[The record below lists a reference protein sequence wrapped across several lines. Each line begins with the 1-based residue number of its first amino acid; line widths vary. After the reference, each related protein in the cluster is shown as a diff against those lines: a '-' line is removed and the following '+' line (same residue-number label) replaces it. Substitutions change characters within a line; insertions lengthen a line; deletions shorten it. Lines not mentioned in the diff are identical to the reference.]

1 MRFFRKYAPVI
12 GTVAVLCF
20 LAPMVFRVAVRLL
33 PILIGGGALAVFL
46 LLRSNRSQHGG
57 GWGRSEFLCD
67 TCTFDYGDACT
78 RPERPNASRC
88 PDYERGKSYP
98 V

>member
-1 MRFFRKYAPVI
+1 MSFFRKYAPVI
-12 GTVAVLCF
+12 GTVVVLCF
-20 LAPMVFRVAVRLL
+20 LALMVGRLVVKFL
-33 PILIGGGALAVFL
+33 PILIGGGVLAFFL
-46 LLRSNRSQHGG
+46 LRLNRSQHGG

-67 TCTFDYGDACT
+67 TCTFDYGNACT
-78 RPERPNASRC
+78 RPERPNATRC